1 MCRFDRISYNVP
13 GASGATRT
21 SFGYGLICMI
31 YGDELCVEITADLD
45 LDNISPS
52 RLGSLFKNAQRLTK
66 FASTPDHNF
75 IHDLTFS
82 GFDGSLCYRIDK
94 DRMIE
99 INDAELKSPIAIRN
113 KVADIISFQF
123 VSTVKRSE
131 FLGKRKNVHDLGPA
145 LIVSAVPAKEITYRV
160 PKANVQIRHV
170 VVHTTLSNLMQ
181 RLAETKDEY
190 PDWLKEILDGEQDKP
205 SQRVFFLEDVHRD
218 SIWSCFHLPVAGSLL
233 GHWMSAKFD
242 ELLCIGMQILKNSRR
257 LSDHDPVDL
266 DLPYGDKIRRARAI
280 LSMEYANPPALPLL
294 AQQLGISETRLKSGF
309 KSMNGTTVMQFC
321 INKRIDAARLL
332 LKENRHSISE
342 ICDIVGYEDHSAF
355 SRAFRRHVGR
365 SPKEW
370 RRTQGR

>member
-1 MCRFDRISYNVP
+1 
-13 GASGATRT
+13 
-21 SFGYGLICMI
+21 MI
-31 YGDELCVEITADLD
+31 YGDELCVEIDGDFDPDDLA
-45 LDNISPS
+45 PA
-52 RLGSLFKNAQRLTK
+52 RLASMFSNAQRLTK

-75 IHDLTFS
+75 IHDLTFA
-82 GFDGSLCYRIDK
+82 GFDSSLCYRIDK
-94 DRMIE
+94 DRIIE
-99 INDAELKSPIAIRN
+99 INDAMLRTQVAIRN
-113 KVADIISFQF
+113 QVSDIICFQF

-145 LIVSAVPAKEITYRV
+145 LIVSAVPKKEVTYRV

-170 VVHTTLSNLMQ
+170 VVHTTLSNLMD
-181 RLAETKDEY
+181 RMSESESEY
-190 PDWLKEILDGEQDKP
+190 PDWLKEVLEGEQSKP

-218 SIWSCFHLPVAGSLL
+218 SIWSCFHLPVAGTLL

-242 ELLCIGMQILKNSRR
+242 ELLCIGLQILKNSRR
-257 LSDHDPVDL
+257 LGDHDPVDL

-370 RRTQGR
+370 RRSQGG

>member
-1 MCRFDRISYNVP
+1 
-13 GASGATRT
+13 
-21 SFGYGLICMI
+21 MI
-31 YGDELCVEITADLD
+31 YGDELCVEITEDLHPD
-45 LDNISPS
+45 EISPA
-52 RLGSLFKNAQRLTK
+52 RLGSLFRNARRLTK

-75 IHDLTFS
+75 IHDLTFA

-113 KVADIISFQF
+113 QVADIISFQF

-145 LIVSAVPAKEITYRV
+145 LIVSAVPEREITYRV

-181 RLAETKDEY
+181 RLAESLDEY

-242 ELLCIGMQILKNSRR
+242 ELLCIGMQILKNSRK
-257 LSDHDPVDL
+257 LGDHDPVNL

-355 SRAFRRHVGR
+355 SRAFRRQVGH

-370 RRTQGR
+370 RRNQGR